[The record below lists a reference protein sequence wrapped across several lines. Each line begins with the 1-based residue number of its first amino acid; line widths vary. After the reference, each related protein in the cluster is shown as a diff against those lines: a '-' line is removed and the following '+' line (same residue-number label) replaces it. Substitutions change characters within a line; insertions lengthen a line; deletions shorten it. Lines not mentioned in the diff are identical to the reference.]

1 MPYYIAGPIFYT
13 FLIYAFSYLYLNRHN
28 FTLDKYGSSALDK
41 DASRQLFEKVKTQ
54 FIEQRIFLEA
64 GISINS
70 VAKKLAISPRVL
82 SQVINENEQQNFYE
96 FVNHY
101 RIESA
106 KALLSNP
113 NNVDQKIATIAFD
126 AGFGTVTSL
135 NVAFKKKTGM
145 TPSEYRKRHV

>member
-1 MPYYIAGPIFYT
+1 M
-13 FLIYAFSYLYLNRHN
+13 
-28 FTLDKYGSSALDK
+28 
-41 DASRQLFEKVKTQ
+41 Q
-54 FIEQRIFLEA
+54 FVEQRIFLEP
-64 GISINS
+64 GVSINS
-70 VAKKLAISPRVL
+70 VAQKLAISPRVL

-106 KALLSNP
+106 KALLSDPKKVN
-113 NNVDQKIATIAFD
+113 QKIATIAFD

-145 TPSEYRKRHV
+145 TPSEYRKRHVEV